1 MRLGPDWRE
10 RIGVLSLALIPSLS
24 EGQDDGNTCFFKW
37 LWELI
42 EDSYSLLAGREFV
55 FGQVRISCS

>member
-10 RIGVLSLALIPSLS
+10 RIGALSLALIPSLWR
-24 EGQDDGNTCFFKW
+24 GQDGGNTCFFKW

-42 EDSYSLLAGREFV
+42 EDSYSLLAGRELV
-55 FGQVRISCS
+55 SGLVRTPCS